1 MSVIKSIFSWLGAF
15 LTKARVV
22 MLNLVT
28 ALVLI
33 LITVAILGG
42 IFSSDSDEAAK
53 DPAGRVLI
61 LNPKGTIVDQEVFAS
76 DFDFFSE
83 PVKQIQTRDLI
94 ALIQAASKD
103 EDPQEKSNLW
113 PP

>member
-1 MSVIKSIFSWLGAF
+1 MGVIKSIFSWLGVF
-15 LTKARVV
+15 LTKTRVV

-42 IFSSDSDEAAK
+42 IFSSYSDEASK

-61 LNPKGTIVDQEVFAS
+61 LNPKGSQE
-76 DFDFFSE
+76 
-83 PVKQIQTRDLI
+83 
-94 ALIQAASKD
+94 
-103 EDPQEKSNLW
+103 
-113 PP
+113 